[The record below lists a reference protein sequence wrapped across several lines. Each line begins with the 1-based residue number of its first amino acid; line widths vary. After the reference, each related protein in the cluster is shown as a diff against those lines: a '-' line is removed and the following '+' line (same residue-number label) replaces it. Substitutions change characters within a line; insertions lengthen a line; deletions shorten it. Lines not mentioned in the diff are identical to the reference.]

1 MTQLISFIPSART
14 LWLLASGGL
23 FNTLLA
29 IFVPQ
34 SIGIALILSCGW
46 YVLILL
52 LAGIDAWLSRADRI
66 QVSRD
71 PLGKMSIGRDN
82 PVTIVVQPG
91 QTSGKSRQLIYQIR
105 DGAPQDLPGTPELIA
120 GTLKTERI
128 SSPISTNSGSTNP
141 GSTTVQ
147 TTTYTVHPYRRGE
160 YEWQG
165 IQVRQISRWGLAW
178 HQWRVDAAQTVAVYP
193 DLIGLRSLSIKLALQ
208 ASGAMR
214 QARKRG
220 MGTEFSEL
228 RDYNI
233 GDDPR
238 SIDWKATA
246 RRNRPL
252 IRVLEPEQEQT
263 VIILLDRGR
272 LMTANIQG
280 YKRFDFGL
288 NATLSLALTAIQR
301 GDRVG
306 VGVFDRYLTTW
317 IPPQQG
323 QNHFSRILDRV
334 SRIQPELLEPDYLG
348 AVTNILKQQ
357 SRRALVVVITDVID
371 DIASAELLTAL
382 GRLTPRYLPFCVTLR
397 DPQVDLRASE
407 LATDL
412 AGAYTQSVALDLL
425 HQRELAF
432 TNLKRKGV
440 LVLDAPANKIN
451 DQLVD
456 RYIQI
461 KSRNQL

>member
-1 MTQLISFIPSART
+1 MQQILSFIPSAKT
-14 LWLLASGGL
+14 LWLLVSGG
-23 FNTLLA
+23 FVTTIIAILLPA
-29 IFVPQ
+29 PQ
-34 SIGIALILSCGW
+34 GISIALTLTFIW
-46 YVLILL
+46 YLLILV
-52 LAGIDAWLSRADRI
+52 LAGIDAGRNQADRV
-66 QVSRD
+66 QVNREQ
-71 PLGKMSIGRDN
+71 LGKLSIGRDN
-82 PVTIVVQPG
+82 PVTITIQAG
-91 QTSGKSRQLIYQIR
+91 QTGKRSRQLNYQIR

-120 GTLKTERI
+120 GRLG
-128 SSPISTNSGSTNP
+128 SGKS
-141 GSTTVQ
+141 Q
-147 TTTYTVHPYRRGE
+147 TSTYTVHPYHRGE

-165 IQVRQISRWGLAW
+165 IQVRQLGAWGLAW
-178 HQWRVDAAQTVAVYP
+178 QQWRVDSAQTVPVYP
-193 DLIGLRSLSIKLALQ
+193 DLIGLKALSIKLALQ
-208 ASGAMR
+208 SSGAMR

-220 MGTEFSEL
+220 IGTEFSEL
-228 RDYNI
+228 REYNI

-252 IRVLEPEQEQT
+252 IRLLEPEQEQT

-280 YKRFDFGL
+280 YQRFDFGL
-288 NATLSLALTAIQR
+288 NAALSLALTATQR

-323 QNHFSRILDRV
+323 QSHFSRILDRV

-348 AVTNILKQQ
+348 AVTTILKQQ
-357 SRRALVVVITDVID
+357 SRRALVVIITDIID

-397 DPQVDLRASE
+397 DPQVDVRAHE
-407 LATDL
+407 LATDIP
-412 AGAYTQSVALDLL
+412 GAYTQAVALDLL
-425 HQRELAF
+425 RQRELAF
-432 TNLKRKGV
+432 ANLKRKGV
-440 LVLDAPANKIN
+440 LVLDAPATQIS
-451 DQLVD
+451 DRLVD

>member
-1 MTQLISFIPSART
+1 MPQILSFIPSAKT
-14 LWLLASGGL
+14 LWLLASGG
-23 FNTLLA
+23 FVTTIIA
-29 IFVPQ
+29 ILIPAPQ
-34 SIGIALILSCGW
+34 GILIAVALTFAWYLLIL
-46 YVLILL
+46 V
-52 LAGIDAWLSRADRI
+52 LAGIDAGRNQTDRI
-66 QVSRD
+66 QVSRE
-71 PLGKMSIGRDN
+71 PLGKLSIGRDN
-82 PVTIVVQPG
+82 PVTITIQAG
-91 QTSGKSRQLIYQIR
+91 QTSGKSRQFNYQIR
-105 DGAPQDLPGTPELIA
+105 DGSPQDLPGTPELIA
-120 GTLKTERI
+120 GQLE
-128 SSPISTNSGSTNP
+128 P
-141 GSTTVQ
+141 GKSQ
-147 TTTYTVHPYRRGE
+147 TSTYTVQPYQRGE

-165 IQVRQISRWGLAW
+165 IQVRQLGIWGLAW
-178 HQWRVDAAQTVAVYP
+178 QQWRVDAAQTVPVYP
-193 DLIGLRSLSIKLALQ
+193 DLIGLKALSIKLALQ
-208 ASGAMR
+208 SSGAMR

-220 MGTEFSEL
+220 IGTEFSEL
-228 RDYNI
+228 REYNI

-252 IRVLEPEQEQT
+252 IRLLEPEQEQT

-323 QNHFSRILDRV
+323 QNHFSRILDKV

-348 AVTNILKQQ
+348 AVTTILKQQ
-357 SRRALVVVITDVID
+357 SRRALVVIITDIID

-397 DPQVDLRASE
+397 DPQVDVRAHQ
-407 LATDL
+407 LATDIP
-412 AGAYTQSVALDLL
+412 GAYTQAVALDLL
-425 HQRELAF
+425 RQRELAF
-432 TNLKRKGV
+432 ANLKRKGV
-440 LVLDAPANKIN
+440 LVLDAPATQIS
-451 DQLVD
+451 DRLVD

>member
-1 MTQLISFIPSART
+1 MGRIFSFIPSEKT
-14 LWLLASGGL
+14 LYLLAAGGL
-23 FNTLLA
+23 VSTIVAVLLPAPGGILVGLGVTL
-29 IFVPQ
+29 IWY
-34 SIGIALILSCGW
+34 SI
-46 YVLILL
+46 VLI
-52 LAGIDAWLSRADRI
+52 LAGIDGMRGKIDRV
-66 QVSRD
+66 QVSRAQ
-71 PLGKMSIGRDN
+71 LGKLSIGRDN
-82 PVTIVVQPG
+82 PVTITIQAG
-91 QTSGKSRQLIYQIR
+91 QSSGKSRQFNYQIR
-105 DGAPQDLPGTPELIA
+105 DGVPQDLAGTPELI
-120 GTLKTERI
+120 
-128 SSPISTNSGSTNP
+128 SGRLES
-141 GSTTVQ
+141 GKSQ
-147 TTTYTVHPYRRGE
+147 TSTYTVHPYRRGE

-165 IQVRQISRWGLAW
+165 IQVRQLGKWGLAW
-178 HQWRVDAAQTVAVYP
+178 QQWRVDTAQTVAVYP
-193 DLIGLRSLSIKLALQ
+193 DLIGLKALSIRLALQ
-208 ASGAMR
+208 SSGAMR

-228 RDYNI
+228 REYNI

-280 YKRFDFGL
+280 SKRFDFGL

-357 SRRALVVVITDVID
+357 SRRALVVIITDIID

-382 GRLTPRYLPFCVTLR
+382 SRLTPRYLPFCVTLR
-397 DPQVDLRASE
+397 DPQVDLRAQE

-412 AGAYTQSVALDLL
+412 PGAYTQAVAIDLL
-425 HQRELAF
+425 RQRELAF
-432 TNLKRKGV
+432 VNLKRKGV
-440 LVLDAPANKIN
+440 LVLDAPATQIS
-451 DQLVD
+451 DRLVD

>member
-1 MTQLISFIPSART
+1 MAQIFGFIPSAKT
-14 LWLLASGGL
+14 LWLLAGGGL
-23 FNTLLA
+23 VSTLIAVL
-29 IFVPQ
+29 VPEQ
-34 SIGIALILSCGW
+34 GIGIGLVLTFGW
-46 YVLILL
+46 YSIVLI
-52 LAGIDAWLSRADRI
+52 LAGIDAWSSKGDRV
-66 QVSRD
+66 QVSREE
-71 PLGKMSIGRDN
+71 LGKLSITRDN
-82 PVTIVVQPG
+82 PVTLTIQAG
-91 QTSGKSRQLIYQIR
+91 KSGGKSRQFSYQIQ
-105 DGAPQDLPGTPELIA
+105 DGVPQDLPGTPQLI
-120 GTLKTERI
+120 
-128 SSPISTNSGSTNP
+128 SGRLESGNI
-141 GSTTVQ
+141 Q
-147 TTTYTVHPYRRGE
+147 TTTYTVHPYQRGE
-160 YEWQG
+160 YAWQG
-165 IQVRQISRWGLAW
+165 IQVRQLSSWGLAW
-178 HQWRVDAAQTVAVYP
+178 QQWRVDSAKTVPVYP
-193 DLIGLRSLSIKLALQ
+193 DLDGLKALSIKLALQ
-208 ASGAMR
+208 STGALR
-214 QARKRG
+214 QSKKRG
-220 MGTEFSEL
+220 IGTEFSEL
-228 RDYNI
+228 REYNT

-288 NATLSLALTAIQR
+288 NATLALALTAIQR

-348 AVTNILKQQ
+348 AVTTILKQQ
-357 SRRALVVVITDVID
+357 SRRALVVVITDIID

-397 DPQVDLRASE
+397 DPQVDVRARE
-407 LATDL
+407 LAADIP
-412 AGAYTQSVALDLL
+412 GAYTQAVALDLL
-425 HQRELAF
+425 RQRELAF
-432 TNLKRKGV
+432 ANLKRKGV
-440 LVLDAPANKIN
+440 LVLDAPATQIS
-451 DQLVD
+451 DRLVD

>member
-1 MTQLISFIPSART
+1 MNQFIGFIPSART
-14 LWLLASGGL
+14 LWLLAGGGIVTTL
-23 FNTLLA
+23 FA
-29 IFVPQ
+29 ILVPARL
-34 SIGIALILSCGW
+34 GIAIALTFAWYFSLIL
-46 YVLILL
+46 V
-52 LAGIDAWLSRADRI
+52 AGIDAWRSKADRV
-66 QVSRD
+66 QVSRE
-71 PLGKMSIGRDN
+71 PLGKLSIGRDN
-82 PVTIVVQPG
+82 PVSLTIASASKG
-91 QTSGKSRQLIYQIR
+91 GKNRQFSYQIR
-105 DGAPQDLPGTPELIA
+105 DGIPQDLAATPEFIA
-120 GTLKTERI
+120 GVSKAGTSETI
-128 SSPISTNSGSTNP
+128 G
-141 GSTTVQ
+141 
-147 TTTYTVHPYRRGE
+147 YTVHPYRRGE

-165 IQVRQISRWGLAW
+165 IYVRQLSGWGLAW

-193 DLIGLRSLSIKLALQ
+193 DLVGLKALSIRLALQ
-208 ASGAMR
+208 STGAMR
-214 QARKRG
+214 QKKKRG

-228 RDYNI
+228 REYNI

-348 AVTNILKQQ
+348 AVTTIIKQQ
-357 SRRALVVVITDVID
+357 SRRALVVIITDIID

-397 DPQVDLRASE
+397 DPQVDVRAQE
-407 LATDL
+407 LAADL
-412 AGAYTQSVALDLL
+412 PGAYTQAVALDLL
-425 HQRELAF
+425 RQRELAF
-432 TNLKRKGV
+432 ANLKRKGV
-440 LVLDAPANKIN
+440 LVLDAPANQIS
-451 DQLVD
+451 DRLVD

>member
-1 MTQLISFIPSART
+1 MHQILSFVPSAKT
-14 LWLLASGGL
+14 LWLLASGG
-23 FNTLLA
+23 
-29 IFVPQ
+29 FVITIIAVLIPAPQ
-34 SIGIALILSCGW
+34 GIALGILLTVAW
-46 YVLILL
+46 YFVILIL
-52 LAGIDAWLSRADRI
+52 AVIDAVWGKTARVKVTRSE
-66 QVSRD
+66 
-71 PLGKMSIGRDN
+71 LGKLSIGRDN
-82 PVTIVVQPG
+82 PVTITIEAG
-91 QTSGKSRQLIYQIR
+91 QTSGKSRQVIYQIR
-105 DGAPQDLPGTPELIA
+105 DGVPQDLAGTSELIA
-120 GTLKTERI
+120 GRLE
-128 SSPISTNSGSTNP
+128 PGNS
-141 GSTTVQ
+141 Q
-147 TTTYTVHPYRRGE
+147 TSTYTVHPYRRGE
-160 YEWQG
+160 YAWQG
-165 IQVRQISRWGLAW
+165 IQVRQLGRWGLAW
-178 HQWRVDAAQTVAVYP
+178 QQWRVDAAQTVAVYP
-193 DLIGLRSLSIKLALQ
+193 DLIGLKALSIRLTLQ
-208 ASGAMR
+208 SSGAMR

-228 RDYNI
+228 REYNT

-280 YKRFDFGL
+280 YQRFDFGL

-357 SRRALVVVITDVID
+357 SRRALVVIITDIID
-371 DIASAELLTAL
+371 DIASNELLTAL

-397 DPQVDLRASE
+397 DPQVDLRAKE
-407 LATDL
+407 LALDIP
-412 AGAYTQSVALDLL
+412 GAYTQAVALDLL
-425 HQRELAF
+425 QQRELAF
-432 TNLKRKGV
+432 AHLKRKGV
-440 LVLDAPANKIN
+440 LVLDAPATQIS
-451 DQLVD
+451 DRLVD
-456 RYIQI
+456 RYLQI